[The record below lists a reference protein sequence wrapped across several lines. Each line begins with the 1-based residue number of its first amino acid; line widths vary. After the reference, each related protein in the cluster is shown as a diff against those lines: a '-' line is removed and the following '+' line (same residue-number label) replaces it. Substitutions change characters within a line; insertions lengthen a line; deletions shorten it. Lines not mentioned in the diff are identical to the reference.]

1 MLLLVHIVA
10 GRAVNRSLAWVVGG
24 RLAKGRSL
32 VANFD
37 DHGFLLSMDS
47 RVAADAEILHAAFC
61 PDQFEEDLRSALSA
75 TETLGAS
82 FRQIAEI
89 GQLLPRRT
97 LRGNVG
103 ARMATW
109 NGSLLYKTL
118 LEHEP
123 DHPLVRETVREVSED
138 QCDVNGAVEEAARV
152 YETALEMYDLPRPS
166 PFSLPLFAAFNREVL
181 VAPDPDRALDELVA
195 AIYRE
200 WEEDETADA
209 SSLERQNTA

>member
-47 RVAADAEILHAAFC
+47 RIAADAEILHAAFC

-82 FRQIAEI
+82 FRQIAEV

-109 NGSLLYKTL
+109 NGNLLYKTL

-123 DHPLVRETVREVSED
+123 
-138 QCDVNGAVEEAARV
+138 
-152 YETALEMYDLPRPS
+152 
-166 PFSLPLFAAFNREVL
+166 
-181 VAPDPDRALDELVA
+181 
-195 AIYRE
+195 
-200 WEEDETADA
+200 
-209 SSLERQNTA
+209 